1 MQGQFLSL
9 QLFHDMNGTESET
22 ISNWVWIVGSTHEY
36 RGSCGYI
43 HIYAK
48 NAWVLL
54 WHISEGAIVYLLW
67 FSKMSGSLGHTL
79 ELDFL
84 QQLMQSFVEKVLL
97 CPLHSGG
104 RDEKEKH
111 AKIRPFKILPIILC
125 VCVYSISKSSISEL
139 KLNFCYFVVAI
150 VFWVVFSVAV
160 QLLGCT
166 ELLLSGCLLA
176 YFKRLQLQI

>member
-1 MQGQFLSL
+1 MNTEARVDIYIYMPRMRGCCYDTSLKVRLFICCGFRKCRAHWDTPLNSISFSSLCSRLSRK
-9 QLFHDMNGTESET
+9 FCSVHFT
-22 ISNWVWIVGSTHEY
+22 
-36 RGSCGYI
+36 
-43 HIYAK
+43 A
-48 NAWVLL
+48 
-54 WHISEGAIVYLLW
+54 
-67 FSKMSGSLGHTL
+67 
-79 ELDFL
+79 
-84 QQLMQSFVEKVLL
+84 
-97 CPLHSGG
+97 G

-150 VFWVVFSVAV
+150 VFWMVFSVAV